1 MSIVSRSRV
10 FILYNHHLFA
20 RGVESLLSRERE
32 VEVVGMER
40 DHRQTL
46 DKIRLLDPDVIL
58 VDSSTSPEASS
69 VTIPEIF
76 QKAPNARVI
85 SLSLREN
92 GIDIYDK
99 QHVIASGPQDLVR
112 LIRRSI
118 ELESTVESQGA
129 ITTER

>member
-1 MSIVSRSRV
+1 MSRFRV

-20 RGVESLLSRERE
+20 RGVESLLSKERE

-40 DHRQTL
+40 DQRQTL

-58 VDSSTSPEASS
+58 VDSSTHPEASS
-69 VTIPEIF
+69 ITIPEIF

-99 QHVIASGPQDLVR
+99 QHVVASGPQDLLRV
-112 LIRRSI
+112 IRRGS
-118 ELESTVESQGA
+118 ELESKVESQGA
-129 ITTER
+129 TVTER

>member
-1 MSIVSRSRV
+1 MPRSRV

-20 RGVESLLSRERE
+20 RGVESLLSKERE
-32 VEVVGMER
+32 VEVVAMER

-58 VDSSTSPEASS
+58 VDSSTHPEASS

-99 QHVIASGPQDLVR
+99 QHVVASGPQDLLR
-112 LIRRSI
+112 LIRRGI
-118 ELESTVESQGA
+118 ELESKVESQGA
-129 ITTER
+129 TATER

>member
-1 MSIVSRSRV
+1 MSRFRV

-20 RGVESLLSRERE
+20 RGVESLLSKERE

-40 DHRQTL
+40 DQRQTL
-46 DKIRLLDPDVIL
+46 ETIRLLDPDVIL
-58 VDSSTSPEASS
+58 VDSSTHPEASS
-69 VTIPEIF
+69 ITIPEIF

-99 QHVIASGPQDLVR
+99 QHVVASGPQDLLRV
-112 LIRRSI
+112 IRRGS
-118 ELESTVESQGA
+118 ELESKVESQGA
-129 ITTER
+129 TVTER

>member
-1 MSIVSRSRV
+1 MSRFRV

-20 RGVESLLSRERE
+20 RGVESLLSKEQE
-32 VEVVGMER
+32 MEVVGMEL
-40 DHRQTL
+40 DNRQTL

-69 VTIPEIF
+69 ITIPEIF

-99 QHVIASGPQDLVR
+99 QHVVASGPQDLLRV
-112 LIRRSI
+112 IRRGG
-118 ELESTVESQGA
+118 EPESKVKGQGA
-129 ITTER
+129 TATER

>member
-1 MSIVSRSRV
+1 MSRFRV

-20 RGVESLLSRERE
+20 RGVESLLSKERE

-40 DHRQTL
+40 DQRQTL
-46 DKIRLLDPDVIL
+46 EKIRLLDPDVIL
-58 VDSSTSPEASS
+58 VDSSTHPEASS
-69 VTIPEIF
+69 ITIPEIF

-99 QHVIASGPQDLVR
+99 QHVVASGPQDLLRV
-112 LIRRSI
+112 IRRGS
-118 ELESTVESQGA
+118 ELESKVESQGA
-129 ITTER
+129 TVTER

>member
-1 MSIVSRSRV
+1 MSRFRV

-20 RGVESLLSRERE
+20 RGVESLLSKERE

-40 DHRQTL
+40 DQRQTL

-58 VDSSTSPEASS
+58 VDSSTHPEASS
-69 VTIPEIF
+69 ITIPEIF

-99 QHVIASGPQDLVR
+99 QHVVASGPQDLLRV
-112 LIRRSI
+112 IRRGG
-118 ELESTVESQGA
+118 ELELKVESQGA
-129 ITTER
+129 TATER